1 VNRIHEIIT
10 GEISRPRVFFVF
22 PSGVAADLWAR
33 KAGEFAGVR
42 SLALNRFM
50 AWDRFKERAILAEAP
65 GKRPVSSVIRKL
77 FAEKLV
83 KENGAEK
90 FLQALIPPEHA
101 ESGGVFAASIAALLP
116 SLGYWEKRVQ
126 RAADYDADYEDRDL
140 ARVKTAYAAFL
151 EDCGLFEPSWQEL
164 GIRDTDNKYYIF
176 FPEAIEDFG
185 EYAELLENSGA
196 FHLVH
201 PGEDGEAPA
210 LDWYAELRGE
220 IRALVLEIRRLH
232 ETEGIP
238 YGDMAVSAPRL
249 EDMAPYLGR
258 EFALYD
264 IPLRMG
270 AGKPLSAYGAG
281 RLFTLIQNCVTG
293 DFSYASL
300 KALLLDF
307 HLPWA
312 RPDLNMEL
320 LEFGVRNNCLASYQE
335 KGKTVDIWEAAFSI
349 ASREELLR
357 QYYGGLKKEL
367 SAIVRAKSFL
377 DIRRHYFAF
386 RNASLDMS
394 QCGPESDRVLARC
407 VEELSALIRLEADYP
422 RLVPESPFGFFLS
435 LLGETKYVPNQN
447 EEGVN
452 LFPYR
457 VAAAAP
463 FRCHFVLNAS
473 QGAASVVYRPLDFLR
488 QDKRRQIGLDD
499 TDVSA
504 VFFRLYQVPVLA
516 GLPGHHYYSAAEET
530 LSGTEI
536 PHSFFT
542 APGTGGASGFRR
554 DRAPPPGD
562 PFHREKAWWAETCHG
577 KEVPAEGVLA
587 AGNGEFPSRLFPIQ
601 RKGFQNWRAL
611 LGEGRG
617 RRFSLLAE
625 QFPPAWPALPLV
637 RDEIRRTQWS
647 PAPGDSGEN
656 AAPVYLRVS
665 ATSLNSF
672 FRCPALWFFER
683 ILKLGD
689 YSLEA
694 ELMDDMALG
703 NLYHEILKNLFEK
716 IRRQDTYFLPEHL
729 GDYGSWAEELTREAA
744 REFRAFQ
751 GPLAV
756 PLLSAQAGA
765 IARRIARLLE
775 TEAAYFPRYAVAG
788 LEQRFSAIRQA
799 DAVPVLLVGTLD
811 RISVS
816 EDDEPVIMDYKTNK
830 MPTKAESA
838 VKSGEGISNYQMAMY
853 TCLYEETCQVPVG
866 GAYFISIRQNEINAV
881 IGKPRGKRGFDRE
894 EFQPALDALEADIR
908 RFAGAMETAEFSP
921 RPIRR
926 ETCAGCVYR
935 TICRT
940 TYYLNAEGGNP
951 GDRARGEEFRGR

>member
-1 VNRIHEIIT
+1 VNRISEIIT
-10 GEISRPRVFFVF
+10 GEISRPGVFFVF

-50 AWDRFKERAILAEAP
+50 AWDRFKERAVLAEAP

-83 KENGAEK
+83 KENAAEK
-90 FLQALIPPEHA
+90 FLQSLIPPEHA
-101 ESGGVFAASIAALLP
+101 ESGGVFTASLAALLP
-116 SLGYWEKRVQ
+116 SLGYWEKRVRQ
-126 RAADYDADYEDRDL
+126 AADYDADHEDRDL
-140 ARVKTAYAAFL
+140 VRVKTKYAAFL

-164 GIRDTDNKYYIF
+164 AIRDTNNKYYIF
-176 FPEAIEDFG
+176 FPEIIEDFG

-201 PGEDGEAPA
+201 PEQDGEPLA
-210 LDWYAELRGE
+210 LDWYAGIRGE

-232 ETEGIP
+232 ETEGVP
-238 YGDMAVSAPRL
+238 YGDMAVSVPRF
-249 EDMAPYLGR
+249 EDISPYLRR

-264 IPLRMG
+264 IPLRLG

-281 RLFTLIQNCVTG
+281 RLFTLIQNCVAG
-293 DFSYASL
+293 DFSHASL
-300 KALLLDF
+300 KALLLDL

-335 KGKTVDIWEAAFSI
+335 KGRTVDIWEAAFRIS
-349 ASREELLR
+349 SREELLR

-367 SAIVRAKSFL
+367 SAIVTAKSFL

-394 QCGPESDRVLARC
+394 GCDPESDRALARC

-447 EEGVN
+447 GEGVN

-488 QDKRRQIGLDD
+488 QDKRRKIGLDD
-499 TDVSA
+499 TDVSGA
-504 VFFRLYQVPVLA
+504 FFRLYRAPVLA
-516 GLPGHHYYSAAEET
+516 GRSGHHHYSAAEET

-542 APGTGGASGFRR
+542 APGPGGASGFRR
-554 DRAPPPGD
+554 DSAPPPGD
-562 PFHREKAWWAETCHG
+562 PFHLEKIWWAEAGHG
-577 KEVPAEGVLA
+577 GEIP
-587 AGNGEFPSRLFPIQ
+587 AGNGGFPGRLFPVQ
-601 RKGFQNWRAL
+601 REGFQNWRAL
-611 LGEGRG
+611 RGEGRG
-617 RRFSLLAE
+617 KRFSLLAE
-625 QFPPAWPALPLV
+625 QFPPAWPGLPRV

-656 AAPVYLRVS
+656 AARTYLRVS

-683 ILKLGD
+683 VLNIGE
-689 YSLEA
+689 YSLDA
-694 ELMDDMALG
+694 ELMDDRALG

-716 IRRQDTYFLPEHL
+716 IRRRDTRFLPEHL
-729 GDYGSWAEELTREAA
+729 GDYCSWAEELSREAA

-756 PLLSAQAGA
+756 PLLSAQSGA

-788 LEQRFSAIRQA
+788 LEQQFSAIRQA

-838 VKSGEGISNYQMAMY
+838 VKGGEGISNYQMAMY
-853 TCLYEETCQVPVG
+853 TCLYEETFQVPVG
-866 GAYFISIRQNEINAV
+866 GGFFISIRQNEINAV
-881 IGKPRGKRGFDRE
+881 IGKPRGKRGFNRE

-921 RPIRR
+921 RPVRR
-926 ETCAGCVYR
+926 ETCADCGYR

-940 TYYLNAEGGNP
+940 TYYLNSGRDNSGG
-951 GDRARGEEFRGR
+951 RARGEDACGR